1 MKLFVIAT
9 PIGNLGDITYRA
21 VETLREV
28 DFIAAEDTR
37 VSAKLLNHFDIK
49 KPMISYF
56 EHNKRAKGEEIVQKI
71 LDGQSCGLIT
81 DAGTPA
87 ISDPG
92 EDIVALCFE
101 KNIEV
106 VPIPGASA
114 VISALC
120 VSGQPTGRFTFEG
133 FLSTNK
139 KNRLEHLVSLEN
151 ETRTMVFYEAPHKLR
166 KTLEDMQKY
175 FGDRPLTICREITK
189 KFEEYINTTLVQ
201 ANELYTTKDPRGEYV
216 LVIAGKEI
224 IADESVNID
233 DCLDAVKS
241 LLDDGF
247 TLKDAVKSVSASMKV
262 QKNTLYNQAVEKF
275 KS

>member
-56 EHNKRAKGEEIVQKI
+56 EHNKRAKGEEIVGKI
-71 LDGQSCGLIT
+71 LAGQTCGLIT

-139 KNRLEHLVSLEN
+139 KNRLEHLISLEN

-166 KTLEDMQKY
+166 KTLDDMQKY
-175 FGDRPLTICREITK
+175 FGDRPITICREITK
-189 KFEEYINTTLVQ
+189 KFEEYINTTLCQ
-201 ANELYTTKDPRGEYV
+201 AIELYTTKEPRGEYV

-224 IADESVNID
+224 IKEESVNMD
-233 DCLDAVKS
+233 DCLNAVKV
-241 LLDDGF
+241 LIDDGF
-247 TLKDAVKSVSASMKV
+247 TLKDAVKQVSASMKV
-262 QKNTLYNQAVEKF
+262 QKNALYNQALILF